1 MKHVVMIAL
10 SIGIMTL
17 CGCSTEKADQPPQK
31 IPAITLSPAD
41 KEKLLKFQKE
51 ILNVENLTD
60 KAVKLAG
67 DELKNVMKGE
77 GASLN
82 LPAII
87 DKAKAECL
95 LAAESLAKKK
105 VPETLPPE
113 LKRLLNEG
121 KTGLVAANKAYV
133 ESFTAIKSF
142 VTDKNPMAL
151 LEYRKKS
158 AQAQELYTAAT
169 EKLKMIMTATGETK

>member
-10 SIGIMTL
+10 FGGIVTL
-17 CGCSTEKADQPPQK
+17 CGCSTEKTPQPQQK

-41 KEKLLKFQKE
+41 REKLLTYQKE
-51 ILNVENLTD
+51 ILNVEGLTD

-67 DELKNVMKGE
+67 DELKNVIKGG
-77 GASLN
+77 GAPLN

-95 LAAESLAKKK
+95 LAGELLAKKK

-113 LKRLLNEG
+113 LKRLLNDG
-121 KTGLVAANKAYV
+121 KTGLVAANTAYA
-133 ESFTAIKSF
+133 ESFAAIKSF
-142 VTDKNPMAL
+142 VTDKNPLAL

-158 AQAQELYTAAT
+158 SQAQALYAEANDRF
-169 EKLKMIMTATGETK
+169 KMIMTAVGGTK